1 VIFGG
6 TGNGEWGTGNG
17 ARKKL
22 TFFDFPLVG
31 EEKFWYSVYIKQKI
45 GETL

>member
-6 TGNGEWGTGNG
+6 IGNGEWC
-17 ARKKL
+17 AKKIL

-31 EEKFWYSVYIKQKI
+31 EEKFWYSVYTKQKI

>member
-1 VIFGG
+1 M
-6 TGNGEWGTGNG
+6 GNGEWGMV
-17 ARKKL
+17 REKKL

-31 EEKFWYSVYIKQKI
+31 EEKFWYSVYTKQKI